1 MEGYIQLHRQI
12 LDSAVFANPNYLKI
26 WLWILI
32 KANHKDKEVPIKI
45 GGGSST
51 IAVKRGEFLFG
62 RNSSSEE
69 LCMSGSMIYRT
80 LKKFE
85 KWKMITIK
93 SNNQYSVITIC
104 NYDTYQSTINTERTT
119 DELDLN
125 QTRTRREL
133 DVNTTNNDNN
143 DNNDNKKSILV
154 ATDSD
159 ESISTEAMEVAKY
172 LYESIKKWDASHKY
186 NRTKPALK
194 SWANDID
201 KAIRIDG
208 RDAESLKHMIH
219 YLFNE
224 KTQTAIFWSPNIQ
237 SGKTLREKFDTVKQK
252 ANHEHTQR
260 RNNGKSTY
268 KQNSQSVIDALEIYY
283 GAENEI

>member
-1 MEGYIQLHRQI
+1 MEGYIQLYRQI

-26 WLWILI
+26 WLWIII

-80 LKKFE
+80 LQKFE

-93 SNNQYSVITIC
+93 SNNQYSVISVC

-119 DELDLN
+119 DEPDLN
-125 QTRTRREL
+125 QTRTRREP

-159 ESISTEAMEVAKY
+159 ESISTQAMEVSEY
-172 LYESIKKWDASHKY
+172 LYESIIMWDSNHKY
-186 NRTKPALK
+186 ANSKPSLK
-194 SWANDID
+194 SWAKDID

-208 RDAESLKHMIH
+208 RDFQSLKNMIH
-219 YLFNE
+219 FLFTSNN
-224 KTQTAIFWSPNIQ
+224 KVAMFWSSNIQ
-237 SGKTLREKFDTVKQK
+237 SGSKLRKHYDTIKNQALTAKEQKSEKTINLYD
-252 ANHEHTQR
+252 
-260 RNNGKSTY
+260 
-268 KQNSQSVIDALEIYY
+268 
-283 GAENEI
+283 